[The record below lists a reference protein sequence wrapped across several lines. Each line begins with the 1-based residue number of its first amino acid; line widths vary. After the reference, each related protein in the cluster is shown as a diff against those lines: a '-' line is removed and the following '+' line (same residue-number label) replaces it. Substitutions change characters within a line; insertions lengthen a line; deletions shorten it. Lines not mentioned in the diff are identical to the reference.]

1 MKSVAQQLTEKVA
14 TLRARGKG
22 DAVDA
27 ILAEAS
33 EYTLEAQLHKLDE
46 FSRSLNPAK
55 PSVTKHNGVT
65 DNAPVHESFTESTAN
80 AGDEVSRKQL
90 REAAMKAFNMT
101 EAEAEF
107 FASDSPVNRE
117 ANELM
122 EAVLKPRRK

>member
-33 EYTLEAQLHKLDE
+33 EYTLETQLHKLDE

-55 PSVTKHNGVT
+55 PSVTKQT
-65 DNAPVHESFTESTAN
+65 ASTTMRPFAN
-80 AGDEVSRKQL
+80 RSPSPPPTR
-90 REAAMKAFNMT
+90 AMK
-101 EAEAEF
+101 
-107 FASDSPVNRE
+107 
-117 ANELM
+117 
-122 EAVLKPRRK
+122 

>member
-33 EYTLEAQLHKLDE
+33 EYTLEAQLHKLE
-46 FSRSLNPAK
+46 EYSRSLNPAK
-55 PSVTKHNGVT
+55 PSVTKHNGAS
-65 DNAPVHESFTESTAN
+65 DNAPVHESFNES
-80 AGDEVSRKQL
+80 GDEVSRKQL

-107 FASDSPVNRE
+107 FASDRPVNAE
-117 ANELM
+117 VAAL
-122 EAVLKPRRK
+122 LKDIRGGK

>member
-55 PSVTKHNGVT
+55 PSVIKHNGAS
-65 DNAPVHESFTESTAN
+65 DNANQESFTESTAN
-80 AGDEVSRKQL
+80 AGDEVSRKAL
-90 REAAMKAFNMT
+90 VDAAMKAFGFS

-107 FASDSPVNRE
+107 FASDRPVNSE
-117 ANELM
+117 VNAL
-122 EAVLKPRRK
+122 LKSIKEN